1 MQILQL
7 STSDIGGGAAIAAHR
22 LHQGLQRLGIT
33 SQMLVEKKLS
43 DDSNVFAPKN
53 NLGKALGIIKPTV
66 DRLPLRLYPNCDHT
80 QLTLSLELLPDAIA
94 PKVAQL
100 SPDIINL
107 HWICGGFLKIET
119 LAKLKQP
126 LVWTL
131 HDMWALTGGCHYNQD
146 CDRYTDSCGNCPIL
160 QSDNNWDLSRWIWQR
175 KAKAWQ
181 NINLTLVTPS
191 RWLAKC
197 ANSSSLFQERRVEV
211 IPNGLDPEEYKPRDQ
226 RLVRELLKLPQDR
239 QLILFGSMGAT
250 SDKRKGFH
258 LLQPAL
264 KHLSQSELQDKTE
277 LVVFG
282 SSAPNH
288 QPDFGL
294 KAHYLGQLRDTLS
307 LALVYSAADIFV
319 APSVQDNLPNTIME
333 AIACGTPC
341 VAFNIG
347 GIPDMIE
354 HQQNGYLAQPYDSEE
369 LAHGIAWVLQDE
381 QRRQDLSHRAR
392 EKFEQEF
399 TLEIQGRNYVKLYED
414 ILQTSGRTV

>member
-1 MQILQL
+1 MNILHL
-7 STSDIGGGAAIAAHR
+7 STSDISGGAAIAAYR
-22 LHQGLQRLGIT
+22 LHQGLQHLGVT
-33 SQMLVEKKLS
+33 SQMLVEKKSS
-43 DDSNVFAPKN
+43 DDRTVFAPKS
-53 NLGKALGIIKPTV
+53 NLSKALGILKPTL
-66 DRLPLRLYPNCDHT
+66 DCLPLRLYPGCNISR
-80 QLTLSLELLPDAIA
+80 LSLSLEWLSDGIA

-100 SPDIINL
+100 TPDILNL
-107 HWICGGFLKIET
+107 HWVCGGFLRIET
-119 LAKLKQP
+119 LAKLKLP
-126 LVWTL
+126 IVWTL
-131 HDMWALTGGCHYNQD
+131 HDMWAFTGGCHYNQE
-146 CDRYTDSCGNCPIL
+146 CDRYTDSCGHCPIL
-160 QSDNNWDLSRWIWQR
+160 KSHNDWDLSHWVWQR

-191 RWLAKC
+191 HWLAKC
-197 ANSSSLFQERRVEV
+197 VNSSSLFQERRVEV
-211 IPNGLDPEEYKPRDQ
+211 ISNGLDPEEYKPRDQ
-226 RLVRELLKLPQDR
+226 RLARELLKLPKDK

-250 SDKRKGFH
+250 SDHRKGFH

-264 KHLSQSELQDKTE
+264 KHLSQSEFQDKTE

-282 SSAPNH
+282 SSAPNP

-307 LALVYSAADIFV
+307 LALIYSAADVFV

-354 HQQNGYLAQPYDSEE
+354 HQQNGYLAQPYESED
-369 LAHGIAWVLQDE
+369 LAHGITWVLQDE
-381 QRRQDLSHRAR
+381 QRRQALSHRAR

-399 TLEIQGRNYVKLYED
+399 TLEIQCRNYIKLYDD
-414 ILQTSGRTV
+414 IVQTSSPAG